1 VRLFLLAVVVLLLG
15 AGSASAY
22 VGPGGGLEL
31 GGYFL
36 SLLMWAG
43 SAFGMILLWPF
54 YSLVRRFRG
63 TKGGQPEEEKDQKD
77 QQDQKDVKDE

>member
-1 VRLFLLAVVVLLLG
+1 VPLFLLAVVVLFIG
-15 AGSASAY
+15 VSSASAY

-63 TKGGQPEEEKDQKD
+63 TKAVEETKDQKD
-77 QQDQKDVKDE
+77 QKDQKDGKDE